1 MPASRRYIQ
10 SVLGSPEASNT
21 VARVLEP
28 AATMATATAAEPVA
42 GIAALLTGDAD
53 TVGRVQDRLTYNPRS
68 KAGQEGLKALSD
80 AFVEMA
86 EAIGIDDA
94 VAYFEDTVVPSLQS
108 RFGTEVGSAMGAGI
122 LAGASIMAPG
132 RTTKTLRGV
141 EFDEGFDPRVKEQER
156 LQNLELQIE
165 ERPMAE
171 KPVISLEDLEGRP
184 FVTSM
189 SDRTSA
195 GGRLVAV
202 NDVDLGEGVDLKGGQ
217 DFMFDNPDMV
227 WASDPQVVAG
237 LKKRADIL
245 RQQTGKDPI
254 YLPWQMAPT
263 GGDHA
268 TMTTEVM
275 LRHAKSNMMKKDQKA
290 LDKEIKQIIPDW
302 KGVND
307 PASIDQI
314 YNVSGDKRKQI
325 QQLMDVGYRDKGGM
339 SRGEARLA
347 VSDMAQLQGRQG
359 RLINVGEI
367 GEGDIIVDSGHPTY
381 SAALRG
387 QGLGALDRDIV
398 ATEILPAMVETRRI
412 ADPANPSAQDIRAL
426 QMKGYY
432 GIIDEDLLRALER

>member
-1 MPASRRYIQ
+1 
-10 SVLGSPEASNT
+10 
-21 VARVLEP
+21 
-28 AATMATATAAEPVA
+28 MATATAAEPVA

-86 EAIGIDDA
+86 EAVGIDDA

-108 RFGTEVGSAMGAGI
+108 RFGDEVGSAMGAGI

-347 VSDMAQLQGRQG
+347 VSDMNQLQGRQG

-432 GIIDEDLLRALER
+432 GIINEDLLRALER

>member
-1 MPASRRYIQ
+1 
-10 SVLGSPEASNT
+10 
-21 VARVLEP
+21 
-28 AATMATATAAEPVA
+28 MATATAAEPVA

-86 EAIGIDDA
+86 EAVGIDDA

-108 RFGTEVGSAMGAGI
+108 KFGDEVGSAMGAGI

-141 EFDEGFDPRVKEQER
+141 DFDEGFDPRVTQQER

-184 FVTSM
+184 FLTSM
-189 SDRTSA
+189 SDRTRA
-195 GGRLVAV
+195 GGRLMTV

-245 RQQTGKDPI
+245 RKQTGKDPV

-275 LRHAKSNMMKKDQKA
+275 LRHAKSNMLKKDQKA

-325 QQLMDVGYRDKGGM
+325 QQLMDVGYKDKGGM

-347 VSDMAQLQGRQG
+347 VSDMTQLQGRQG

>member
-1 MPASRRYIQ
+1 
-10 SVLGSPEASNT
+10 
-21 VARVLEP
+21 
-28 AATMATATAAEPVA
+28 MATATAAEPVA

-86 EAIGIDDA
+86 EAVGIDDA

-108 RFGTEVGSAMGAGI
+108 KFGDEVGSAMGAGI

-141 EFDEGFDPRVKEQER
+141 EFDEGFDPRVTQQER

-184 FVTSM
+184 FLTSM
-189 SDRTSA
+189 SDRTRA
-195 GGRLVAV
+195 GGRLMTV

-245 RQQTGKDPI
+245 RKQTGKDPV

-275 LRHAKSNMMKKDQKA
+275 LRHAKSNMLKKDQKA

-325 QQLMDVGYRDKGGM
+325 QQLMDVGYKDKGGM

-347 VSDMAQLQGRQG
+347 VSDMTQLQGRQG